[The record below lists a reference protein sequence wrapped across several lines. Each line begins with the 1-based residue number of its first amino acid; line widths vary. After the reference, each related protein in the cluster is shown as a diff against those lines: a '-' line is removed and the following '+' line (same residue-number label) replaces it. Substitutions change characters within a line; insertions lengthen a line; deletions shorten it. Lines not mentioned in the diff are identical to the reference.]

1 MPYGSLYFGKTG
13 FFYKKSVTSA
23 RKNPPIGLLNC
34 GSTDIFNK
42 YTPGAGVGAQNRS
55 VRRAKMRLATSCENT
70 DQSCGQY
77 FAKLGLNQTAV
88 SRYTINR
95 NFVYPPWSYYLGP
108 GGPSIVCDNLPQ
120 NTPYETCAPWP
131 HFGGLYNTNSR
142 LTPLIG
148 PSQTSAPTNSWSYIT
163 NTEVYSSP
171 VIGQDGTIYI
181 SSGSDELDLSGNVYA
196 MNPDGTLKWS
206 YEAIS
211 LFYGSCAIGKDGTI
225 YVAGLIPSGEV
236 GVGIVYA
243 FNPNNG
249 SVKWTFT
256 GFPTNGASVA
266 SPTIGPDGTIYVA
279 SLDNYL
285 YAINPNGT
293 LKWES
298 PSAGDSYSLV
308 CPAIGQDGTI
318 YAAAVDGLR
327 AFNPVDGSIK
337 WELGLSAY
345 SSPAIGP
352 DGSIYISDPGSGR
365 FIKCD
370 QSGNVIWEV
379 PMISD
384 PIDLPQVSSPAIDSN
399 GIIYL
404 ANTIFNPSGSLGYII
419 AIDPVDG
426 STIWQ
431 TDYPNPF
438 FSSVTIDGNG
448 TLFVIS
454 GEGYVLALNSTNGT
468 ELWTVN
474 TVGSPWSSVSIG
486 QNNTLYISLFE
497 GISAIK

>member
-77 FAKLGLNQTAV
+77 FAKLGLNQNAV

-95 NFVYPPWSYYLGP
+95 NFVYPPWSYYLSP
-108 GGPSIVCDNLPQ
+108 GVPSIVCDNLPQ
-120 NTPYETCAPWP
+120 DTPYETCAPWP

-148 PSQTSAPTNSWSYIT
+148 PSQTNAPTNSWSYIT

-181 SSGSDELDLSGNVYA
+181 SSGSDGIDLSGNVYA

-256 GFPTNGASVA
+256 GFPTNGATLA
-266 SPTIGPDGTIYVA
+266 SPTIGTDGTIYIA

-298 PSAGDSYSLV
+298 PSAGDSYYLI

-318 YAAAVDGLR
+318 YAAAADGIR

-337 WELGLSAY
+337 WVFGLSAY

-352 DGSIYISDPGSGR
+352 DGSIYISDPGIGR

-370 QSGNVIWEV
+370 QSGNVIWDV
-379 PMISD
+379 PMISY
-384 PIDLPQVSSPAIDSN
+384 LVEVPQVSSPAIDSN

-404 ANTIFNPSGSLGYII
+404 ANTTATSTGYII

-431 TDYPNPF
+431 TDYPDPF

-448 TLFVIS
+448 TLFVVS
-454 GEGYVLALNSTNGT
+454 GGGDVLALNSTNGT
-468 ELWTVN
+468 ELWRIN
-474 TVGSPWSSVSIG
+474 TVGSPWSSPSIG

-497 GISAIK
+497 GILALF

>member
-70 DQSCGQY
+70 YQSCGQY
-77 FAKLGLNQTAV
+77 FAKLGLNQNAV

-108 GGPSIVCDNLPQ
+108 GAPPSIVCDNLPQ
-120 NTPYETCAPWP
+120 DTPYETCAPWP

-142 LTPLIG
+142 LTPLTG

-163 NTEVYSSP
+163 NTEIYSSP
-171 VIGQDGTIYI
+171 VIGEDGTIYI
-181 SSGSDELDLSGNVYA
+181 SSGSEGFDVSGNVYA
-196 MNPDGTLKWS
+196 INADGILKWS
-206 YEAIS
+206 YEATGPI
-211 LFYGSCAIGKDGTI
+211 YGSCAIGKDGTI
-225 YVAGLIPSGEV
+225 YVAGVIPFGE
-236 GVGIVYA
+236 GGAGIVYA

-249 SVKWTFT
+249 SVKWTFS
-256 GFPTNGASVA
+256 GFPTNGATLA
-266 SPTIGPDGTIYVA
+266 SPTIGTDGTIYVA

-298 PSAGDSYSLV
+298 PSAGDSYYLI

-318 YAAAVDGLR
+318 YAAAADGIR

-337 WELGLSAY
+337 WAFGLSAY

-365 FIKCD
+365 FIKRD
-370 QSGNVIWEV
+370 QSGNVLWNV
-379 PMISD
+379 PMISY
-384 PIDLPQVSSPAIDSN
+384 PVEVPQVSSPAIDSN

-404 ANTIFNPSGSLGYII
+404 ANTTFISTGYII

-431 TDYPNPF
+431 TNYPDPF
-438 FSSVTIDGNG
+438 LSSVTIDGNG
-448 TLFVIS
+448 TLFVVS
-454 GEGYVLALNSTNGT
+454 GGGDVLALNSTNGT
-468 ELWTVN
+468 ELWRFD

-497 GISAIK
+497 GILALF